1 MFCQP
6 KHAQINQQKYTD
18 STLKIAAMI
27 RVRYN
32 ALDLKLTQMLAK
44 CWRFHS
50 KVPEVNIEITGE
62 FTLACNWPLTFG

>member
-1 MFCQP
+1 MQQQIFCEP

-32 ALDLKLTQMLAK
+32 ALDLKLTQMFAK
-44 CWRFHS
+44 C
-50 KVPEVNIEITGE
+50 
-62 FTLACNWPLTFG
+62 

>member
-1 MFCQP
+1 MFVFSGLFFIIFNSKKIKTLTMQQQMFCKP

-32 ALDLKLTQMLAK
+32 ALDLKFTQMLAK
-44 CWRFHS
+44 C
-50 KVPEVNIEITGE
+50 
-62 FTLACNWPLTFG
+62 